1 MGGRRLI
8 LHDRTDRIAAMD
20 AAPQRKH
27 HRIPQEECMDNELK
41 DFRGKITTEAWC
53 VIEAEHRTTGDDHSA
68 IVRDVLHVWAL
79 TKISQASVLGK
90 LMEAEGI
97 VGNAREPSG
106 KPS

>member
-1 MGGRRLI
+1 M
-8 LHDRTDRIAAMD
+8 
-20 AAPQRKH
+20 
-27 HRIPQEECMDNELK
+27 CYELK